1 VAPGVRLYTIVP
13 HPGQAGCQTVWGCQA
28 FVYTIGRFPQHPPPE
43 DAPLSQRTARSVEIV
58 EVGPRDGLQN
68 ETVVVGTAAKVEL
81 INRAVAA
88 GIRRIEVASFVN
100 PKRVPQM
107 ADAED
112 VLKALPQRAGVHYIG
127 LVLNR
132 RGFERAQAARCSEI
146 GMAVVASD
154 TFNQRNQGA
163 TTDESV
169 AAWLDIAAA
178 ARAAG
183 IRAQVTISAAFGCP
197 FEGEVPVARVVELA
211 RRVAEARPTE
221 IALADTIGVG
231 VPSQVTELLGE
242 VRAAVPGIPLRCHFH
257 NTRNTGLANAYAA
270 VEAGVGALDASI
282 GGIGGCPFA
291 PAATGNIPTEDLVY
305 MLSRMGVATGID
317 LEALIATG
325 RWLQDQLGRPVPGML
340 VKAGSFPKPKA
351 A

>member
-1 VAPGVRLYTIVP
+1 VR
-13 HPGQAGCQTVWGCQA
+13 AA
-28 FVYTIGRFPQHPPPE
+28 
-43 DAPLSQRTARSVEIV
+43 AVEIV

-68 ETVVVGTAAKVEL
+68 EPSVLATDAKVEF
-81 INRAVAA
+81 IGRAVAS

-107 ADAED
+107 ADAEA
-112 VLKALPQRAGVHYIG
+112 VLAALPRRADVQYVG

-132 RGFERAQAARCSEI
+132 KGFDRALAAGCTEI
-146 GMAVVASD
+146 GMAVATSNA
-154 TFNQRNQGA
+154 FNERNQGT
-163 TTDESV
+163 TTDASI
-169 AAWLDIAAA
+169 AAWLDIARA

-183 IRAQVTISAAFGCP
+183 LRAQVTLSTAFGCP
-197 FEGEVPVARVVELA
+197 FEGEMPVARVVEVA
-211 RRVAEARPTE
+211 TRVAEGGPLE
-221 IALADTIGVG
+221 LALADTIGVG
-231 VPSQVTELLGE
+231 VPSQVTELVAR
-242 VRAAVPGIPLRCHFH
+242 VREALPGLALRCHFH

-270 VEAGVGALDASI
+270 VEAGVAVLDASI

-305 MLSRMGVATGID
+305 LLSRMGVRTGID

-325 RWLQDQLGRPVPGML
+325 QWLEGAIGRPVPGAL
-340 VKAGSFPKPKA
+340 VKAGAFPKARPA